1 MKYYTPS
8 SLSELNDL
16 FLQINESKISILS
29 GGTDILPRWEEGI
42 TLPKH
47 LIDLKK
53 INSISGIVEH
63 DDKIIIGALT
73 TVQDIYKSEL
83 IKTKYTALHQAA
95 SQFAGVQI
103 RHRATI
109 GGNICNA
116 SPAGDLLPGLYVHNA
131 MIEITESKGTRI
143 LPINEFIIGVG
154 KTALKNNEIV
164 SAIIFEK
171 SEKLS
176 IFYKLGLRQSMAIS
190 VVNFAISYRQ
200 TSQNR
205 FDLPSIAVGAVAPT
219 VVYLKEFTKAVN
231 EGLSLEKTIS
241 LIEHDISPIDD
252 IRASAE
258 YRRTVLRNMIQH
270 FVRHELIEPKLN
282 VSVKQL
288 AKVDQH
294 ETYK

>member
-16 FLQINESKISILS
+16 FLQTNNSKITILS

-53 INSISGIVEH
+53 IHSISGIVEH
-63 DDKIIIGALT
+63 DNKIIIGALT

-131 MIEITESKGTRI
+131 MIELTGPNGTRK
-143 LPINEFIIGVG
+143 LPINKCITGVG
-154 KTALKNNEIV
+154 KTTLNNNEIV
-164 SAIIFEK
+164 SAVILEK
-171 SEKLS
+171 TEELS
-176 IFYKLGLRQSMAIS
+176 VFYKLGLRQSMAIS
-190 VVNFAISYRQ
+190 IVNFAIAYRQ
-200 TSQNR
+200 TSPNL
-205 FDLPSIAVGAVAPT
+205 FDLQSIAAGAVAPT

-231 EGLSLEKTIS
+231 EGLPLEKAIS

-252 IRASAE
+252 IRASAD
-258 YRRTVLRNMIQH
+258 YRKTVLKNLLTH
-270 FVRHELIEPKLN
+270 KLKELY
-282 VSVKQL
+282 V
-288 AKVDQH
+288 
-294 ETYK
+294 